1 MSLILTIKRVLFMV
15 LVVIPLVSIAEE
27 MTPEQQFEIGKQKAL
42 VCITCH
48 GADGISATETYPNLQ
63 GQKQQYLV
71 AALKAYKQNQRVD
84 GLAILMQGY
93 AKDLSDQDMKD
104 LAYYF
109 SNVKTDPNDQSQ

>member
-1 MSLILTIKRVLFMV
+1 MSLILFIQRFLFVVL
-15 LVVIPLVSIAEE
+15 LTIPLVSSADE
-27 MTPEQQFEIGKQKAL
+27 MTPKQQFEIGKQKAL

-48 GADGISATETYPNLQ
+48 GVDGISATGTYPNLQ

-109 SNVKTDPNDQSQ
+109 STVKTDTSHQSQ